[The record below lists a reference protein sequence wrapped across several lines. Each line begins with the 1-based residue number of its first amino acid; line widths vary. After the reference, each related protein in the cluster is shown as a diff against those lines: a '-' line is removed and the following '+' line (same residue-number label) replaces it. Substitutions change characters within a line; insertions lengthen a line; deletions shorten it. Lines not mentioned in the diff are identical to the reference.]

1 MKGHADGWVPEVPFG
16 AAAASWC
23 DARVQRPAAVER
35 SLTREGARGRSRCTG
50 AARLV
55 RAVRRLVDRAVDEIL
70 LGEQRV
76 TSAAEA
82 RRLLAGEEKSEA
94 LAGDVQRVVALAVP
108 VAELARGARVFKAPV
123 GDGRLDERIGR
134 VRRPHRGEGDQALSS
149 LLAYR
154 LEQSTGAPSDPELVK
169 KLAVDLYLNPKR
181 TPRLGRRQAALC
193 PAHAEMASERRV
205 RAQDGEALD
214 ASARCRR
221 ADRHR
226 GCRFAV
232 GGAEA
237 AQRPLTDAGVLAGRN
252 YGEPLPRRHA
262 KGVGAHAP
270 TPSCAALP
278 RQLFVSRRVRRR
290 AVASRGMRL
299 RPGRR

>member
-1 MKGHADGWVPEVPFG
+1 M
-16 AAAASWC
+16 
-23 DARVQRPAAVER
+23 
-35 SLTREGARGRSRCTG
+35 
-50 AARLV
+50 

-82 RRLLAGEEKSEA
+82 TRLLAGEEKSEA

-108 VAELARGARVFKAPV
+108 VARRLARGARVFKVPWVIVASTSVSV
-123 GDGRLDERIGR
+123 GFA
-134 VRRPHRGEGDQALSS
+134 VRTGVREIQALSS

-181 TPRLGRRQAALC
+181 TPRLEDDKLRFVRLTRKWLLSGAFGRKTKKR
-193 PAHAEMASERRV
+193 SS
-205 RAQDGEALD
+205 
-214 ASARCRR
+214 ASARRRR

-237 AQRPLTDAGVLAGRN
+237 AQRPLTETGVLARLPQAQRDAEAGVACEALRGAEGRDLN
-252 YGEPLPRRHA
+252 PRR
-262 KGVGAHAP
+262 
-270 TPSCAALP
+270 T
-278 RQLFVSRRVRRR
+278 
-290 AVASRGMRL
+290 
-299 RPGRR
+299 

>member
-1 MKGHADGWVPEVPFG
+1 MKGHVDGQVPELRFG

-35 SLTREGARGRSRCTG
+35 SLDAGRRVGTLALHGSS
-50 AARLV
+50 ALV

-108 VAELARGARVFKAPV
+108 VARRLARGARVFKMPWVMLASTSVSV
-123 GDGRLDERIGR
+123 GFA
-134 VRRPHRGEGDQALSS
+134 VRTGVREIQALSS

-181 TPRLGRRQAALC
+181 TPQLDDDKLRFVRLTRKWLLSGAFGRKTEKRSTRALAA
-193 PAHAEMASERRV
+193 AERIDTAAAAS
-205 RAQDGEALD
+205 QWEALKRRND
-214 ASARCRR
+214 RSLTQAS
-221 ADRHR
+221 
-226 GCRFAV
+226 
-232 GGAEA
+232 
-237 AQRPLTDAGVLAGRN
+237 
-252 YGEPLPRRHA
+252 
-262 KGVGAHAP
+262 
-270 TPSCAALP
+270 
-278 RQLFVSRRVRRR
+278 
-290 AVASRGMRL
+290 
-299 RPGRR
+299 